1 MMKTPALLLFL
12 FLASVPGGYWT
23 AEQARAVLDKTQ
35 EIRLAPDLS
44 ALSAGERN
52 GLDKLIE
59 VGRIAQAVYEE
70 SRHRQTEEA
79 LARLGGPAHGETGP
93 RLEPAHLDA
102 LRRLYRL
109 NQGPIAT
116 TLDNQRVPFLPVDPP
131 APGKNVYP
139 WGVTR
144 EEMDRFLAAHPE
156 ERDRILDP
164 RTVVR
169 RATAANLE
177 RDRAALRRHPVLE
190 ALHPGLRARVSVAP
204 DETRFYAVP
213 YPVAWANEMVRA
225 HGLLMSAADDVT
237 GDDPEL
243 AGYLRNRARDLLSN
257 DYESGDAAWVTGRF
271 GRLNAQIG
279 AYETYDDGLFGA
291 KAFFA
296 VSLLLRD
303 EKATAPLRD
312 AIRGLQ
318 DIENS
323 LPYGAAQDPPA
334 SPKRIREDI
343 PVGVYDVIADF
354 GQARGTNTATILPN
368 DALYARRYGR
378 TILLRANIMRNP
390 DIHAGVRS
398 SWQAAVADAHDADLG
413 PDGDFQRTLW
423 HEIGHYL
430 GVDRD
435 RSGRDLDA
443 ALQENAPALEEM
455 KADLVSLFAARALRA
470 RGYYDDDALRAVYA
484 AGIRRTLQGVKPR
497 REQPYQTMQLMQMN
511 YFLENGLLRWD
522 AAGQALEIRYDRYH
536 DVVTALLREVLAVQH
551 AGDKAASDRFIER
564 WTSWS
569 PDLHEP
575 LAAQMRAATPYR
587 FRIVRYAA
595 LGE

>member
-1 MMKTPALLLFL
+1 MMKTPALVLLL
-12 FLASVPGGYWT
+12 LAAAPGSYWT
-23 AEQARAVLDKTQ
+23 PEQARAVLDKTQ
-35 EIRLAPDLS
+35 EIRLAPDLA
-44 ALSAGERN
+44 ALSAGERKA
-52 GLDKLIE
+52 LDKLIE
-59 VGRIAQAVYEE
+59 VGRIFQGVHEE
-70 SRHRQTEEA
+70 SRHHQTDEA
-79 LARLGGPAHGETGP
+79 LAMLRGPAHGAPGP
-93 RLEPAHLDA
+93 RLEAAHLDA
-102 LRRLYRL
+102 LRLLYRL

-116 TLDNQRVPFLPVDPP
+116 TLDNQRLPFLPVDPP

-144 EEMDRFLAAHPE
+144 EEVDRFLAANPG
-156 ERDRILDP
+156 ERERILDP

-204 DETRFYAVP
+204 DPAAFYAVP
-213 YPVAWANEMVRA
+213 YPVAWADVMVRA
-225 HGLLMSAADDVT
+225 YGLLLSAADDLAR
-237 GDDPEL
+237 DDAEL

-279 AYETYDDGLFGA
+279 AYETYDDGLFGT

-296 VSLLLRD
+296 ASLLLRD
-303 EKATAPLRD
+303 EKATAGLRE
-312 AIRGLQ
+312 AVKGLQ
-318 DIENS
+318 EIEDA
-323 LPYGAAQDPPA
+323 LPYEAH
-334 SPKRIREDI
+334 KRIREDI
-343 PVGVYDVIADF
+343 PVGVYEVIADF

-368 DALYARRYGR
+368 DSLYARRYGR
-378 TILLRANIMRNP
+378 TILLRANIMRHP
-390 DIHAGVRS
+390 DLYTGARA
-398 SWQAAVADAHDADLG
+398 SWQAAVAAAHDADLG

-435 RSGRDLDA
+435 RAGRDLDA
-443 ALQENAPALEEM
+443 ALQENAAALEEM
-455 KADLVSLFAARALRA
+455 KADLVSLFAARSLRA
-470 RGYYDDDALRAVYA
+470 RGYYDEAGLRSVYA
-484 AGIRRTLQGVKPR
+484 AGIRRTLQNVKPR

-511 YFLENGLLRWD
+511 YFLENGLLQWD
-522 AAGQALEIRYDRYH
+522 ASRQELAIRHDRYH
-536 DVVTALLREVLAVQH
+536 DVVAALLREVLAVQH
-551 AGDKAASDRFIER
+551 AGDKAASDRFVER
-564 WTSWS
+564 WTTWS

-575 LAAQMRAATPYR
+575 LAAKMRAATRYR